1 VLETSAR
8 LLRLLSLFQNRRD
21 WTGTELAKRLEVSTR
36 TVRND
41 VQRLR
46 QLGYQVDATTGATG
60 GYRLGTS
67 AVMPPLLLDDEE
79 AVAVA
84 LGLHSAAGGS
94 VAGIEE
100 ASVRALAKMRQL
112 LPVPLRRRVSA
123 LEAFSVHAPDS
134 GPTVDADMLTTL
146 ASACRDHEQTRIDY
160 RRRDG
165 TESSRTIEPHRLVNA
180 GRRWYLVAWD
190 EGRENWRTFRV
201 DRIRLPQNH
210 AGRRFVPRQLPDD
223 DPAAYVMRGMSMAW
237 PYQVSVIAFANAETV
252 LSRLPQQTVV
262 EPIDGNSCRVELSS
276 ETPQVLAA
284 WLGMLGVDFDI
295 ENREG
300 HPELVERLS
309 EIGERY
315 RRVARAPLGVEPV
328 APVTKAKETNIP
340 VR

>member
-8 LLRLLSLFQNRRD
+8 LLRLLSLFQNRRA
-21 WTGTELAKRLEVSTR
+21 WTGTELADHLGVSTR

-41 VQRLR
+41 VERLR
-46 QLGYQVDATTGATG
+46 QLGYQVDATEGAAG

-123 LEAFSVHAPDS
+123 LEAFSVRAPSS
-134 GPTVDADMLTTL
+134 GPTVDAGMLTTL
-146 ASACRDHEQTRIDY
+146 ASACRDQAQTRILY
-160 RRRDG
+160 RRHDG

-190 EGRENWRTFRV
+190 TGRDSWRTFRV
-201 DRIRLPQNH
+201 DRILLPPNH

-223 DPAAYVMRGMSMAW
+223 DPAAYVLRGFAMAW
-237 PYQVSVIAFANAETV
+237 PYRVSVIAHASAETI
-252 LSRLPQQTVV
+252 LTRLPQQLVV
-262 EPIDGNSCRVELSS
+262 EPIDENHCRVELSAN
-276 ETPQVLAA
+276 TPQVLAV
-284 WLGMLGVDFDI
+284 WLGMLDIDFDI

-300 HPELVERLS
+300 HPELIDHLRQT
-309 EIGERY
+309 GRRY
-315 RRVARAPLGVEPV
+315 QRSAGAPQE
-328 APVTKAKETNIP
+328 
-340 VR
+340 

>member
-21 WTGTELAKRLEVSTR
+21 WTGTELAERLGVSTR

-46 QLGYQVDATTGATG
+46 QLGYQVDATTGAAG

-67 AVMPPLLLDDEE
+67 AFMPPLLLDDEE

-84 LGLHSAAGGS
+84 LGLHGAAGGS

-123 LEAFSVHAPDS
+123 LEAFAVYAPPS
-134 GPTVDADMLTTL
+134 GPTVDADILTTL
-146 ASACRDHEQTRIDY
+146 ASACRDQEQTRIDY
-160 RRRDG
+160 RTHG
-165 TESSRTIEPHRLVNA
+165 GSESSRTIEPHRLVNV
-180 GRRWYLVAWD
+180 GRRWYLVGWD
-190 EGRENWRTFRV
+190 TGREAWRTFRV
-201 DRIRLPQNH
+201 DRIRLPRNH
-210 AGRRFVPRQLPDD
+210 SGRRFVQRPLPDD
-223 DPAAYVMRGMSMAW
+223 DTAAYVMKGIAIAW
-237 PYQVSVIAFANAETV
+237 SYRVSVIAHADAETI
-252 LSRLPQQTVV
+252 LTRLPQQIVV
-262 EPIDGNSCRVELSS
+262 EPINKNSCRVELSS
-276 ETPQVLAA
+276 DTPQVLAV

-295 ENREG
+295 ENREE

-309 EIGERY
+309 ELGERY
-315 RRVARAPLGVEPV
+315 RRAAGVPE
-328 APVTKAKETNIP
+328 E
-340 VR
+340 